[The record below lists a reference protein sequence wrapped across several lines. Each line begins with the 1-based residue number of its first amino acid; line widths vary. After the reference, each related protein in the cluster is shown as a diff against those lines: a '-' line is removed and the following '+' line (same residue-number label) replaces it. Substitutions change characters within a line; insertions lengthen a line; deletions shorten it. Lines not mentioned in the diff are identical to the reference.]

1 MHHHLQCSITCSA
14 PSHTTH
20 YLCSFSFFL
29 FAHHSSRAA
38 PLPSS
43 YEGLICVL
51 FLFFPIH
58 TQHTICVLFL
68 LFIHTIQL
76 QSSPLT
82 VELRRPY
89 LRSFSFLSIHTPR
102 TICVLFPSFY
112 SHTTALEQPS
122 YCRATRALSV
132 FFFFSIY
139 SHTTHYLRS
148 FSFFLFTHHS
158 PRAAPLPSNYE
169 GLICVLFLFFPIHT
183 QHTICVLFLLF
194 IHTIQLQS
202 IPLTVEL
209 RRPYLRSF
217 VFFYSHTTAPEQ
229 PPYR

>member
-112 SHTTALEQPS
+112 SHTTALEQPP
-122 YCRATRALSV
+122 YRRTTRALSAFFFFFFLFTHNILSV
-132 FFFFSIY
+132 FFFF
-139 SHTTHYLRS
+139 
-148 FSFFLFTHHS
+148 FSFTQYS
-158 PRAAPLPSNYE
+158 SRASPLPLSYE
-169 GLICVLFLFFPIHT
+169 GLICVRLFFSIHT
-183 QHTICVLFLLF
+183 L
-194 IHTIQLQS
+194 QLQS
-202 IPLTVEL
+202 SPLTVEL

-217 VFFYSHTTAPEQ
+217 FFLFTHHALSAFFFFLFIRTPQ
-229 PPYR
+229 P